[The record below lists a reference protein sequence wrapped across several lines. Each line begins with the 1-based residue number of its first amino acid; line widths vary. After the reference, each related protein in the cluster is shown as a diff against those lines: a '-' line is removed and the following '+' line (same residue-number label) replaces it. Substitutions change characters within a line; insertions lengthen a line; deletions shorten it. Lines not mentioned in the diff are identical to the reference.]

1 MPHLLR
7 GLIDVR
13 VKRAKAMQPITRN
26 SFTDDRVGGRS
37 ILARG

>member
-13 VKRAKAMQPITRN
+13 VKRAKAMQPITRTA
-26 SFTDDRVGGRS
+26 SLTIV
-37 ILARG
+37 